1 MDNNK
6 LETIESNRA
15 AEISK
20 ELVKITAT
28 TKNNFFTICD
38 LLLEFDE
45 GNYFQYFGC
54 KNFTEWVEQSELD
67 FSWRQAYYYLSVA
80 KKTRELGLSKDQLA
94 EIPISKLKEILSLE
108 PAEHEKT
115 IRALLEEADSLSV
128 EEVKEKVRGAK
139 QKNNEELYVHY
150 NFKVTEETKELLE
163 ECFELVRKLNGSTID
178 EHGEVKEISN
188 SRCLEFMAA
197 AFLQDQNNY
206 PEKYQEM
213 AKPVTGEV
221 IV

>member
-6 LETIESNRA
+6 LEAANADRA
-15 AEISK
+15 NEVSQLLAN
-20 ELVKITAT
+20 ITKQ

-38 LLLEFDE
+38 LLLEADE
-45 GNYFQYFGC
+45 GDYFQYFGC
-54 KNFTEWVEQSELD
+54 KNFTEWVEQSEFD

-128 EEVKEKVRGAK
+128 EEVKDKVKGIK
-139 QKNNEELYVHY
+139 KKSGEEVWVHY
-150 NFKVTEETKELLE
+150 NFKITEETKETLE
-163 ECFELVRKLNGSTID
+163 EAFELARKINGSTVD
-178 EHGEVKEISN
+178 ETTGEVKDISN
-188 SRCLEFMAA
+188 SRCLEFIAA
-197 AFLQDQNNY
+197 SFLQDVNNY
-206 PEKYQEM
+206 PEKYKRDDPEL
-213 AKPVTGEV
+213 EV
-221 IV
+221 LI

>member
-1 MDNNK
+1 MNNNK
-6 LETIESNRA
+6 LETSESNRA

-54 KNFTEWVEQSELD
+54 KNFVEWIEQSEFD

-128 EEVKEKVRGAK
+128 EEVKDKVKGIK
-139 QKNNEELYVHY
+139 KKSGEEIYCHL
-150 NFKVTEETKELLE
+150 NFKLTEEVKDIVE
-163 ECFELVRKLNGSTID
+163 EAFELARKINGSTVD
-178 EHGEVKEISN
+178 TVTGEIVDISN
-188 SRCLEFMAA
+188 SRCLEFISAS
-197 AFLQDQNNY
+197 FLQDVNNY
-206 PEKYQEM
+206 PQVNATEN
-213 AKPVTGEV
+213 
-221 IV
+221 